1 MNFESLRKYCATLPG
16 ATRDIKWGADE
27 VYSVGAKMFA
37 VFGIERGK
45 PANVGFKCEPDR
57 FLELTDQD
65 GIIPAPYLA
74 RAHWVLVQE
83 AKALPDAAAREL
95 VRESHALI
103 FAKLTKK
110 QQATI
115 SGAGP
120 ARALSPFPPARGKR

>member
-37 VFGIERGK
+37 AFGIEGGK

-57 FLELTDQD
+57 FLELTDQA

-74 RAHWVLVQE
+74 RAHWVLVE
-83 AKALPDAAAREL
+83 DAKALSDTSAREL
-95 VRESHALI
+95 VRESHALL

-115 SGAGP
+115 SGGQP
-120 ARALSPFPPARGKR
+120 ASAAAQPSRRKR